1 MMITTSKGKARQ
13 GQLIAKAWE
22 SDVLSFLL
30 DDGSFC
36 IVKCLNVPYGRTGA
50 VEIKAIGAL
59 WSAVRRVGSQS
70 VENREGRPDI
80 QKREGKKRGGK
91 GGMAEGRKKKRDF
104 FLFFPFLKS
113 FSPPDGCCRLNKRRK
128 MGEKRRQ
135 RVGVVTRH
143 TDTHNQKSRSKQRK
157 TKRERERECA
167 ANETHCV

>member
-128 MGEKRRQ
+128 MGEKRGGRGW
-135 RVGVVTRH
+135 V
-143 TDTHNQKSRSKQRK
+143 
-157 TKRERERECA
+157 
-167 ANETHCV
+167 